1 MKRNLYLIF
10 ALWALSMISCT
21 PDRYDVK
28 EIELINVENIESI
41 KLYGA
46 HAQLLADG
54 RAQMTFTPFFYT
66 TDGYEI
72 TEGQIDTTQVEY
84 YTTSGERISNSFS
97 TSDLSLVGSEVS
109 VYAKIKGSEIMSNAV
124 SFKILDPAPLK
135 AYTTITIPVIFH
147 LLQSNNDILEYGGE
161 IPGEKIYS
169 LLDKMNYVFS
179 GTVSRNAVG
188 VDTKIT
194 FKAALY
200 DPDGNLL
207 QEPGINRF
215 RLDTVRDKGN
225 DYYKTLILEQDA
237 LWPYDK
243 YLNIWLI
250 SDRDNEYAT
259 FQATVSSQCMPRY
272 ASVVA
277 DLDEAPEGLSL
288 TSLPENW
295 VPAPQEVGV
304 LYKLQ
309 STQTMVRS
317 FAKSDNEL
325 INSIG
330 TYLGLLPTYES
341 FPIGLVEDYCD
352 DTQDYSGYDVDGYEN
367 NITLYKLV
375 DNCFFASENI
385 MDDPVGLH
393 RSISLQQSQ
402 RMRWVLNNCPE
413 RSAWKST
420 FAFEGH

>member
-1 MKRNLYLIF
+1 MIMALGMMSFVSCVPERDEVVDIALID
-10 ALWALSMISCT
+10 T
-21 PDRYDVK
+21 
-28 EIELINVENIESI
+28 ENIESI
-41 KLYGA
+41 KLYSD
-46 HAQLLADG
+46 HTQLLADG

-72 TEGQIDTTQVEY
+72 TESQIDTTQIEY
-84 YTTSGERISNSFS
+84 YTASGELVSNRYS
-97 TSDLSLVGSEVS
+97 TADLSLVGTDVT
-109 VYAKIKGSEIMSNAV
+109 VYAKIKNKEIASNPV
-124 SFKILDPAPLK
+124 SFKIMDPAPVE
-135 AYTTITIPVIFH
+135 AYNTITIPVVFH

-161 IPGEKIYS
+161 IPSDKIYS

-179 GTVSRNAVG
+179 GTVSRSPMG

-215 RLDTVRDKGN
+215 RLDSVRDKDY

-250 SDRDNEYAT
+250 SDRDNEYSS
-259 FQATVSSQCMPRY
+259 FQSTVSSQCIPRY
-272 ASVVA
+272 TYAST
-277 DLDEAPEGLSL
+277 DLMEAPEGLLL
-288 TSLPENW
+288 TPLPENW
-295 VPAPQEVGV
+295 EPAPEEVGV

-309 STQTMVRS
+309 SIQTMVRS

-341 FPIGLVEDYCD
+341 YPIGLVEDYCD
-352 DTQDYSGYDVDGYEN
+352 DTQDYSGYDTEGYEN

-375 DNCFFASENI
+375 NNCFFISENI